1 MREAVSWADGGG
13 TLGQRGTGDAQ
24 RGGGGELGPRR
35 RAPCLAFAKVEQQIA
50 DRDALAADKRAL
62 PLPYAELHYR
72 RGDDQFHRPVA
83 DRRLADADE
92 IIADAQ
98 IETTLEYGG
107 DFGIPTA
114 PAQIAGND
122 TGAQHRDRAV
132 DRVAPIERQAH
143 CAAAPRA
150 CARPPTAASASAA
163 ASAFESATIT
173 PAASSLRT

>member
-13 TLGQRGTGDAQ
+13 TLGQRSTGGAQ

-35 RAPCLAFAKVEQQIA
+35 RAPCLAYAEVEQQIA

-62 PLPYAELHYR
+62 PVPYAELHYR
-72 RGDDQFHRPVA
+72 RGDDQCCGPVA

-98 IETTLEYGG
+98 IKTTLECGG
-107 DFGIPTA
+107 DFGMPTA

-122 TGAQHRDRAV
+122 TGAQHRER
-132 DRVAPIERQAH
+132 RSERRAPIERQAH

-150 CARPPTAASASAA
+150 SPRPTAASASAA